1 MVSKRRA
8 SNPGMSVFWLHFRN
22 FFTVDSDNNV
32 VTFWPHEEMKK
43 RLTEEPQLL
52 TETEAEGEDEQ
63 REEVQRND
71 SEVNLDN
78 PDNLGYG
85 TEDDA
90 EWQVENCNRLFY
102 LFLKGRG

>member
-1 MVSKRRA
+1 MVRPTRA

-43 RLTEEPQLL
+43 RLAEEPQLL
-52 TETEAEGEDEQ
+52 TETEAEAEEERQEERRDE
-63 REEVQRND
+63 E
-71 SEVNLDN
+71 SEVEVEKD
-78 PDNLGYG
+78 DNLGYA

-90 EWQVENCNRLFY
+90 EWQV
-102 LFLKGRG
+102 KG